1 MNLRD
6 LRYLVAVADEL
17 HFGRASERC
26 HVGQPTLST
35 QIKKLEAYLG
45 IVVFERGAK
54 SVTVT
59 EIGKQLIEE
68 ARASIKH
75 ADALVTLA
83 AAQRDPLSGS
93 LELGAIPTLCPYLM
107 PLILPALRQST
118 PAMNLVFS
126 EDVTESLES
135 QLRAGELDAALLATQ
150 TRDIKLVGVPLF
162 YEPFW
167 LATPTDHWLTEREEI
182 GNADLHETDL
192 LLLTDGHCLR
202 DQALAI
208 CQTQAADEGDRRDDV
223 RATSLQTLML
233 MVAAGYG
240 CTLLPALAVSHW
252 RGVPNI
258 AIREINLPSARRR
271 VSLVTRKSFSR
282 MPAIHKVAEVI
293 CDATP
298 DCVEVIGGA
307 NVNTRTSIHDA

>member
-6 LRYLVAVADEL
+6 LRYLVAVAEEL

-45 IVVFERGAK
+45 IVVFERGVR

-59 EIGKQLIEE
+59 EIGQKIIEE

-75 ADALVTLA
+75 ADALVALA
-83 AAQRDPLSGS
+83 ATQRDPLSGT
-93 LELGAIPTLCPYLM
+93 LEMGAIPTLCPYLM
-107 PLILPALRQST
+107 PLILPALHQST
-118 PAMNLVFS
+118 PATKLVFS

-135 QLRAGELDAALLATQ
+135 KLRAGELDAALLATQ
-150 TRDIKLVGVPLF
+150 ARDIELVEVPLF

-167 LATPTDHWLTEREEI
+167 LATPVDHWLTERAEI
-182 GNADLHETDL
+182 GETDLQEADL

-208 CQTQAADEGDRRDDV
+208 CQTETADEDDRTDDV

-233 MVAAGYG
+233 MVSAGYG

-252 RGVPNI
+252 RGVPDI
-258 AIREINLPSARRR
+258 AIREIDLPSARRR

-293 CDATP
+293 CDAIP
-298 DCVEVIGGA
+298 DCVEAVGDT
-307 NVNTRTSIHDA
+307 NTRTSIIDHC